1 MAVAEL
7 KQASSQP
14 NGQLPSKLL
23 KRQSAHQP
31 YRKPS
36 SQLSSELPA
45 ARSDELLS
53 QLPSES
59 LTITSDA
66 DSTLIQTTG
75 SEEALAATSEL
86 PGGSL
91 DTTPQLDVTLTQTT
105 GSEEALA
112 ATSEL
117 PGGSLEPT
125 PQLDVTLTQTTGS
138 EEALAVTSKLPG
150 ESLET
155 MPQLDVTLTQATVS
169 EEALAPNHKE
179 VVAQNHSRLTGAAL
193 ARRLGVAPG
202 SISRNKQKENFAA
215 WTSIHDPDGLAW
227 EFDGQTFH
235 RVSSSPAD

>member
-75 SEEALAATSEL
+75 SEEAL
-86 PGGSL
+86 P
-91 DTTPQLDVTLTQTT
+91 
-105 GSEEALA
+105 

>member
-1 MAVAEL
+1 MAEL

-14 NGQLPSKLL
+14 NGKLPSQLL
-23 KRQSAHQP
+23 KEQESAHQP

-53 QLPSES
+53 QLPSDS

-66 DSTLIQTTG
+66 DSALIQTTG
-75 SEEALAATSEL
+75 SEEALAA
-86 PGGSL
+86 
-91 DTTPQLDVTLTQTT
+91 
-105 GSEEALA
+105 
-112 ATSEL
+112 
-117 PGGSLEPT
+117 
-125 PQLDVTLTQTTGS
+125 
-138 EEALAVTSKLPG
+138 TSKLPG

-155 MPQLDVTLTQATVS
+155 MPQLDVTLTQATES

-235 RVSSSPAD
+235 RLSSSPAD